1 MHPESTSPVAIR
13 LINVKKYFKDRDV
26 EALDGINLEV
36 AQGEFLSL
44 IGPSGSGK
52 STLLE
57 LLGDIGD
64 EGGPTG
70 GEILIEDKTPQEL
83 RQARGYGIV
92 FQDSTLFPWY

>member
-1 MHPESTSPVAIR
+1 MEALQIRSRNPEERTLMHSDSTPPVAIR
-13 LINVKKYFKDRDV
+13 LTNVKKYFKDRDV

-57 LLGDIGD
+57 LMGDIGD
-64 EGGPTG
+64 EGGPSL
-70 GEILIEDKTPQEL
+70 ERSLSKKRRL
-83 RQARGYGIV
+83 KN
-92 FQDSTLFPWY
+92 